1 MYSELVQ
8 RQGVYNNNQ
17 LSIQFFSSQNVDT
30 IQDMIK
36 MKVYKQSN
44 NQYKISRQSDTEL
57 FIIMQSIYTQQ
68 GRNMNTHVQEQIN
81 ELNETVANE
90 AVRLIMPRLLQH
102 IGYMNDLD
110 KNIEVLDYGFNTSSY
125 GYKY

>member
-1 MYSELVQ
+1 MYSELIQ

-17 LSIQFFSSQNVDT
+17 LSIQFFSSQNVDI
-30 IQDMIK
+30 IQNMIQ

-57 FIIMQSIYTQQ
+57 FIIMQSIYNQQ
-68 GRNMNTHVQEQIN
+68 SRNMSTHVQEQVD

-90 AVRLIMPRLLQH
+90 ATRYYYAPSFAAHWLH
-102 IGYMNDLD
+102 
-110 KNIEVLDYGFNTSSY
+110 E
-125 GYKY
+125 